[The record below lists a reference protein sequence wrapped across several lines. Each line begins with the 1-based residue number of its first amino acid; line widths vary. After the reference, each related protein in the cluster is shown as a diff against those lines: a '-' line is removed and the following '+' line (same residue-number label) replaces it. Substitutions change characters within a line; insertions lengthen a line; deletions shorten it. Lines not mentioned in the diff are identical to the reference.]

1 SAKSWVLTLAHR
13 RAVDRVRSEEAA
25 TRREERAT
33 ASAGGRPY
41 DEVEEE
47 ATARLEGERVRRCL
61 DALTEL
67 QRQTVKLAYYGGYTY
82 REVAKL
88 LSAPLGTVK
97 TRMRDGLIRLRDCLG
112 VERWSGG
119 CGRTGTRRPAPTPS
133 TPCPPLGSSG
143 STATWPPGGPAP
155 RRSGGWPRRRR
166 CSARR
171 PPGPRRSGCAAGSWR
186 RPAAPGSRAQ
196 PRRARR
202 RRGRAGGRGAAG
214 WCWPPAWWWSWCWP
228 APRSSSSGG
237 SPSWSGPSGRW
248 PRC

>member
-1 SAKSWVLTLAHR
+1 MNEQERAPGDAHAVGAPADLADLLRRTAQGDEGAFERVYDLVSPAVYGLVLRVLRDPAQSEEVAQEVLVDVWRSACRYQEHRGSAKSWVLTLAHR

-67 QRQTVKLAYYGGYTY
+67 QRQAVKLAYYGGYTY

-112 VERWSGG
+112 VER
-119 CGRTGTRRPAPTPS
+119 
-133 TPCPPLGSSG
+133 
-143 STATWPPGGPAP
+143 
-155 RRSGGWPRRRR
+155 
-166 CSARR
+166 
-171 PPGPRRSGCAAGSWR
+171 
-186 RPAAPGSRAQ
+186 
-196 PRRARR
+196 
-202 RRGRAGGRGAAG
+202 
-214 WCWPPAWWWSWCWP
+214 
-228 APRSSSSGG
+228 
-237 SPSWSGPSGRW
+237 
-248 PRC
+248 